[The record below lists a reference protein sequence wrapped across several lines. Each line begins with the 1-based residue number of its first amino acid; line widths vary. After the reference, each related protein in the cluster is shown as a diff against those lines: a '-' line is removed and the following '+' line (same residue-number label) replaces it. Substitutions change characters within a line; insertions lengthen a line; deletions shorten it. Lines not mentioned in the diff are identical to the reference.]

1 MIKKG
6 SNPGK
11 EITALEWV
19 EYAGKKILSNDL
31 THLSVEDFIDA
42 MKRFESIILEQQE
55 KSVLVL
61 SDIRGAK
68 FDRRNVAEL
77 KRTSLAT
84 TLFIDKYAV
93 VGVTGVQKNLFKAV
107 QMVTKQKGGSTLEA
121 FGTIEDAKKW
131 LVQS

>member
-1 MIKKG
+1 M
-6 SNPGK
+6 
-11 EITALEWV
+11 EWV